1 MNVLGLSFHYHDSA
15 AALIKD
21 GVLVAAAAE
30 ERFSRKKHD
39 SGFPELAIQF
49 CLATGGIALHDVDHV
64 VFYEKP
70 FVKFER
76 MLLTAMATFPKSA
89 AVFRESMQRWI
100 SDKLWVK
107 SMMARRLKLPRSKL
121 LFADHHVSHAAS
133 SFFTSPFEEAAILTV
148 DGAGEWTTSTMAIG
162 RGNKIEVI
170 KEMRF
175 PHSVGLL
182 YSAFTAYCGFEIN
195 EGEYKLMGMHPYGE
209 PRYVDR
215 IHELLH
221 VGEDGSLWHDM
232 DYFQYHHS
240 TNDTL
245 TERFEEHFG
254 RPRRDPKLQDESL
267 DPFYCDM
274 AASIQRVTEE
284 ILLKMIRHLKE
295 VTGLDNLCLA
305 GGVALN
311 SVANYKLMRDGPFA
325 DVYIHPAP
333 GDDGCAAGAA
343 YWAYNHILEQP
354 RGPALEHAYL
364 GSDYTDAAIEDFL
377 EKYDIAYRKIDDD
390 EEFYDFVARTLA
402 DGHVCGW
409 MRGRFEWGPRAL
421 GSRSIIADP
430 RRMEMKEKLNSKI
443 KFRESFRPFAPSVT
457 EERAN
462 EFFEIPEP
470 HRHWPARFMLYVAP
484 VREEKRADLPAITHE
499 DGSGRLQT
507 VYRRTN
513 PAYHRVIERFGEL
526 TGVPVIMNT
535 SFNLKGEPIVESP
548 AHAFNT
554 FSLSGMDYLFMN
566 NFVVEAD
573 AKKKIADTVFHLRHD
588 GDSVTQ
594 MVS

>member
-49 CLATGGIALHDVDHV
+49 CLATGGIELHDVDHV

-107 SMMARRLKLPRSKL
+107 SMMARRLKLPRSKF

-162 RGNKIEVI
+162 RRNKIEVI

-254 RPRRDPKLQDESL
+254 RPRRDPKLQDKSL

-284 ILLKMIRHLKE
+284 ILLKMIHHLKE

-311 SVANYKLMRDGPFA
+311 SVANYKLMRNGPFA

-364 GSDYTDAAIEDFL
+364 GSEYTDAAIEEFL
-377 EKYDIAYRKIDDD
+377 TKNDIAYRKIDDD

-443 KFRESFRPFAPSVT
+443 KFREAFRPFAPSVT
-457 EERAN
+457 EERAD

-470 HRHWPARFMLYVAP
+470 QRHWPARFMLYVAP

-554 FSLSGMDYLFMN
+554 FSLSGMDFLFMN

>member
-1 MNVLGLSFHYHDSA
+1 
-15 AALIKD
+15 
-21 GVLVAAAAE
+21 
-30 ERFSRKKHD
+30 
-39 SGFPELAIQF
+39 
-49 CLATGGIALHDVDHV
+49 
-64 VFYEKP
+64 
-70 FVKFER
+70 
-76 MLLTAMATFPKSA
+76 
-89 AVFRESMQRWI
+89 
-100 SDKLWVK
+100 
-107 SMMARRLKLPRSKL
+107 
-121 LFADHHVSHAAS
+121 
-133 SFFTSPFEEAAILTV
+133 
-148 DGAGEWTTSTMAIG
+148 
-162 RGNKIEVI
+162 
-170 KEMRF
+170 
-175 PHSVGLL
+175 
-182 YSAFTAYCGFEIN
+182 
-195 EGEYKLMGMHPYGE
+195 
-209 PRYVDR
+209 
-215 IHELLH
+215 
-221 VGEDGSLWHDM
+221 
-232 DYFQYHHS
+232 
-240 TNDTL
+240 
-245 TERFEEHFG
+245 
-254 RPRRDPKLQDESL
+254 
-267 DPFYCDM
+267 M

-284 ILLKMIRHLKE
+284 ILLKMIHHLKE

-311 SVANYKLMRDGPFA
+311 SVANYKLMRNGPFA

-364 GSDYTDAAIEDFL
+364 GSEYTDAAIEEFL
-377 EKYDIAYRKIDDD
+377 TKNDIAYRKIDDD

-443 KFRESFRPFAPSVT
+443 KFREAFRPFAPSVT
-457 EERAN
+457 EERAD

-470 HRHWPARFMLYVAP
+470 QRHWPARFMLYVAP

-554 FSLSGMDYLFMN
+554 FSLSGMDFLFMN